1 MGGDEITEVKV
12 ALARIE
18 TKLEAHFSRDDE
30 RAKRWENHE
39 ARINALEAVEDQ
51 RKGGKAMLAALMGAA
66 ALAGGLLAKFITWS
80 FR

>member
-1 MGGDEITEVKV
+1 MSGDEITEVKV

-30 RAKRWENHE
+30 RAKRWEDHE
-39 ARINALEAVEDQ
+39 ARINALESAEDQ

-66 ALAGGLLAKFITWS
+66 AIVGGVVAKLITWGVK
-80 FR
+80 